1 MMQPDF
7 TITNLTE
14 ILAYYDGIRST
25 KELTPIEDKEVNR
38 SIDALRSAIEY
49 IQIYQQIDAIIS
61 KKERI

>member
-25 KELTPIEDKEVNR
+25 KKLTPIEDKEVNR

-49 IQIYQQIDAIIS
+49 IKIYQQIDAIIS
-61 KKERI
+61 K

>member
-14 ILAYYDGIRST
+14 ILAYYDGIKST
-25 KELTPIEDKEVNR
+25 KELTPIEEKEVNR

-49 IQIYQQIDAIIS
+49 IKIYQQIDAIIS
-61 KKERI
+61 K

>member
-14 ILAYYDGIRST
+14 ILAYYDGIKST

-49 IQIYQQIDAIIS
+49 IKIYQQIDAIIS